1 MAVQQRTK
9 SRALFALAAIAAAV
23 SLGMSAPAAAQ
34 QKPTA
39 AAVPQKTT
47 AAGKGEQ
54 FFPVLVY
61 RTGAYGPNGSP
72 WANGYVDY
80 LKLVNAQGGIN
91 GVTITF
97 EECEFGYAT
106 DRGVE
111 CYERLKG
118 KGPTGA
124 TVFHPLSTGVTF
136 AITDKTVTDK
146 IPIVTAGYGRSESVE
161 GEVFPYNFPLL
172 GTYWNAADILVQHIA
187 KLNGGLDKLKGK
199 KITLLYHDS
208 PYGKEPIAL
217 LTERSKLH
225 GFDLQTIPVTHP
237 GVEQKAAWL
246 QIRQNRPDYVF
257 LWGWGVMNS
266 AAIREAVATGFPRDR
281 MYGVWWAAAEPDVI
295 PVGADAKG
303 YNGLALQHG
312 AGRARMHADILKLVH
327 GKGQGTGPAEEVGTV
342 LYTRGM
348 LSAMLGVEGVRQAQL
363 RYGVKPL
370 TGEQVRYGLE
380 NLSIDAKRIEAL
392 GLTGVMRPL
401 ATNCRDHE
409 GARVARIQQWDG
421 KQWAFTS
428 DWYEADSQIIKPM
441 IRDAAARYLTDK
453 KLTRRSCEAEMREAV
468 APQSVPKAAPK
479 AAAVSVP
486 AKK

>member
-1 MAVQQRTK
+1 MTALQTRAKAALAVAAVAAT
-9 SRALFALAAIAAAV
+9 FALGASV
-23 SLGMSAPAAAQ
+23 PVAAQ
-34 QKPTA
+34 QKAT
-39 AAVPQKTT
+39 
-47 AAGKGEQ
+47 AGKGEQ

-61 RTGAYGPNGSP
+61 RTGAYAPNGTP
-72 WANGYVDY
+72 WANGYIDY

-97 EECEFGYAT
+97 EECETGYAT

-118 KGPTGA
+118 KGATGA
-124 TVFHPLSTGVTF
+124 TLFHPLSTGITF
-136 AITDKTVTDK
+136 ALTDKVYADK
-146 IPIVTAGYGRSESVE
+146 IPLITAGYGRSESVE
-161 GEVFPYNFPLL
+161 GEVFPWNFPLL
-172 GTYWNAADILVQHIA
+172 GTYWTAADILVQHIA
-187 KLNGGLDKLKGK
+187 KLNGGADKLKGK
-199 KITLLYHDS
+199 KITLVYHDS

-225 GFDLQTIPVTHP
+225 GFELQTIPVTHP

-266 AAIREAVATGFPRDR
+266 TAVREAVATGFPRDR
-281 MYGVWWAAAEPDVI
+281 MYGVWWAAAEPDVV

-303 YNGLALQHG
+303 FNGLALQHSDDK
-312 AGRARMHADILKLVH
+312 AKVHEQILQLVH
-327 GKGQGTGPAEEVGTV
+327 GKGQGTGAKEEVGTV

-380 NLSIDAKRIEAL
+380 NLTLDAKRIEAL
-392 GLTGVMRPL
+392 GLTGMIRPL

-409 GARVARIQQWDG
+409 GSRAARIHQWDG
-421 KQWAFTS
+421 KQWNYTS
-428 DWYEADSQIIKPM
+428 DWYEADMSILRPM
-441 IRDAAARYLTDK
+441 IRDAAARYATEK
-453 KLTRRSCEAEMREAV
+453 KVTRRSCEAEMKQAEAP
-468 APQSVPKAAPK
+468 AAKAAPV
-479 AAAVSVP
+479 A